1 MFLQTFY
8 AKSSVCSPHSLL
20 PLSAATPSEIGALAV
35 PLRSAAFPQETGA
48 GAAVFRHD
56 PLP

>member
-8 AKSSVCSPHSLL
+8 AKSSVCYPSLL

-35 PLRSAAFPQETGA
+35 RLHSAAFPQETGA